1 MDYSSELYDY
11 LQPWNMD
18 VCMSTPAMREG
29 SQRHNFG
36 PAKLYSTIDQHPLE
50 STALAFHDQHEVG
63 NPPLQSSQLPNT
75 SSSQIPI
82 LYRFSGDKF
91 SIHSAGSHSPLCGNQ
106 CHHMPGSELLPHD
119 HDMLHAISKQSR
131 HSSSSRAAISSKKR
145 IRWTQ
150 DLHEKF
156 VDCVN
161 LLGGAESK

>member
-1 MDYSSELYDY
+1 
-11 LQPWNMD
+11 
-18 VCMSTPAMREG
+18 MSTPAMREG
-29 SQRHNFG
+29 SQRHSFA
-36 PAKLYSTIDQHPLE
+36 PAKLCSTIDQHPLE
-50 STALAFHDQHEVG
+50 STASAFHEHEVG
-63 NPPLQSSQLPNT
+63 NSPLASSQLPNT
-75 SSSQIPI
+75 SSSQIP
-82 LYRFSGDKF
+82 LYRSSGDKF
-91 SIHSAGSHSPLCGNQ
+91 SIPSASSHSPLCGNQ

-119 HDMLHAISKQSR
+119 HNMLHAISKQGR